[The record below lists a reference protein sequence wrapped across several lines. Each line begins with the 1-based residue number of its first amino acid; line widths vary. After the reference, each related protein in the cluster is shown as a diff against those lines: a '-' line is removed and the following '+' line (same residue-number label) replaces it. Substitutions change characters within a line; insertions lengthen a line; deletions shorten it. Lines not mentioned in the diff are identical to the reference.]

1 MFEKFGE
8 FNSAEELNRAAKAQK
23 DEGDI
28 EALKNLAKENGIDE
42 EDALD
47 YADGVIEELTTAK
60 LAALGKI
67 TVEEKALKLD
77 NVLLDWTGELRAE
90 VSENEGL
97 AIDVRKKGKALK
109 GYIAALA
116 SDGYKHRSTVSK
128 EIVKECSKEIQNVVG
143 NHEFAIGIPT
153 KKRRKELMYQY
164 YGGTG
169 NDRI

>member
-1 MFEKFGE
+1 M
-8 FNSAEELNRAAKAQK
+8 
-23 DEGDI
+23 
-28 EALKNLAKENGIDE
+28 
-42 EDALD
+42 
-47 YADGVIEELTTAK
+47 IEELTTAK

-169 NDRI
+169 K